1 MIESGRPVHINSNM
15 YPSVDNE
22 VLVVGAGIAG
32 ATAALELQRRGIPTR
47 IVDRKSAERGGP
59 ERSEMTLSGAIR
71 TIGAE
76 AGVTQPLSCVNFM
89 SLDNGKNFFHSLT
102 SSADALDN
110 VAVAIDHTKV
120 IASLWQQV
128 KDAGIPFEQGSSVSA
143 VVELP
148 GLEGVKVIIN
158 GEKKN
163 VRTVVNAA
171 GPAWRNLP
179 FFDSETQQD
188 YENSLVAVAY
198 GARCRGQIL
207 HDEGYRMMLH
217 PVSLNGSGRTSWV
230 NASGDGEIEVVFSD
244 YSRRKDVGKMDRKNG
259 LKLLMEELQKRKL
272 IEIQEIGPI
281 ISGFFGLEAR
291 RKATGNMRIFTH
303 GERAQYN
310 AATVG
315 DAIAPTVRLSPILA
329 DIIGSGG
336 NAADF
341 EAVAAKTFHHKLELA
356 TTRARIKANQLG
368 GIFDMFN
375 VVKWLSEKE
384 QAEFIRTHAIPKRFL
399 PFLFIRYPHLLKP
412 ALEIASEYVKI

>member
-1 MIESGRPVHINSNM
+1 
-15 YPSVDNE
+15 
-22 VLVVGAGIAG
+22 
-32 ATAALELQRRGIPTR
+32 
-47 IVDRKSAERGGP
+47 
-59 ERSEMTLSGAIR
+59 
-71 TIGAE
+71 
-76 AGVTQPLSCVNFM
+76 
-89 SLDNGKNFFHSLT
+89 
-102 SSADALDN
+102 
-110 VAVAIDHTKV
+110 
-120 IASLWQQV
+120 
-128 KDAGIPFEQGSSVSA
+128 
-143 VVELP
+143 
-148 GLEGVKVIIN
+148 
-158 GEKKN
+158 
-163 VRTVVNAA
+163 
-171 GPAWRNLP
+171 
-179 FFDSETQQD
+179 
-188 YENSLVAVAY
+188 
-198 GARCRGQIL
+198 
-207 HDEGYRMMLH
+207 
-217 PVSLNGSGRTSWV
+217 
-230 NASGDGEIEVVFSD
+230 
-244 YSRRKDVGKMDRKNG
+244 MDRKNG

-315 DAIAPTVRLSPILA
+315 DAIAPTVRLSPIFA

>member
-1 MIESGRPVHINSNM
+1 MIESGRPVHINYNA
-15 YPSVDNE
+15 YPSIDNE

-32 ATAALELQRRGIPTR
+32 ATAALEFQRRGIPTR
-47 IVDRKSAERGGP
+47 IVDRKSPGREGH

-76 AGVTQPLSCVNFM
+76 AGITQPLSCVRFM
-89 SLDNGKNFFHSLT
+89 SLDNGKSFFHSLT
-102 SSADALDN
+102 PSADALDN
-110 VAVAIDHTKV
+110 VAVAIDHRKV
-120 IASLWQQV
+120 IAALWRQV
-128 KDAGIPFEQGSSVSA
+128 EDAGIPFEQGSSVSS

-148 GLEGVKVIIN
+148 GNEGVKVIIN

-179 FFDSETQQD
+179 FSNRAIQKE
-188 YENSLVAVAY
+188 YEDSLVAVAF
-198 GARCRGQIL
+198 GVRCRGEIL
-207 HDEGYRMMLH
+207 HEDGYRMMLH
-217 PVSLNGSGRTSWV
+217 PVSLSGSGRTSWV
-230 NASGDGEIEVVFSD
+230 NASGPSEIEVVFSD
-244 YSRRKDVGKMDRKNG
+244 YSQRKNVGKMNRENG
-259 LKLLMEELQKRKL
+259 LRLLMDELQQRKL
-272 IEIQEIGPI
+272 IAIQEVGPV

-291 RKATGNMRIFTH
+291 RKATGNTRIFTY
-303 GERAQYN
+303 GERGQYN

-329 DIIGSGG
+329 DIIGNGG
-336 NAADF
+336 NASDF
-341 EAVAAKTFHHKLELA
+341 EAVAAKMFNHRLELA
-356 TTRARIKANQLG
+356 TTRARINAHQLG

-384 QAEFIRTHAIPKRFL
+384 QIEFIRTHVIPKRFF
-399 PFLFIRYPHLLKP
+399 PFLFMRYPHLLKP